1 MGRCSYLDRVRPYV
15 VWPWTCG
22 LTVLLLG
29 IALAWRRVSDARG
42 LDKLVVLGPV
52 FFAAPLA
59 AFAAEHM
66 TITEGVASLIPQW
79 YPARIALAYFVG
91 GCLFAA
97 AASLIFRTLDWL
109 AATLLGVMFVIFVTT
124 MHVPGAIKTGEHYAW
139 IVALRDLSFGGGA
152 MAYAGALGVGRLRDG
167 SSWLGTLGR
176 LIVGVACVV
185 FGVLHCLQPT
195 HTPGVPL
202 QKMMPAWLPA
212 PAVWGYVTGVLELA
226 AGGFLLLNR
235 QTREVAGALGLVI
248 VAIVLVVYV
257 PFVGVA
263 VEGGEKLE
271 ALNYVWDTL
280 LFAGTVLLVGTPS
293 RRD

>member
-1 MGRCSYLDRVRPYV
+1 MPPYV
-15 VWPWTCG
+15 LWPWICG

-29 IALAWRRVSDARG
+29 IALAWRRISNARG
-42 LDKLVVLGPV
+42 LDKLIVLGPV
-52 FFAAPLA
+52 FYAAPLA

-66 TITEGVASLIPQW
+66 TITAGVASIIPAW

-97 AASLIFRTLDWL
+97 AASLITGILDWL

-124 MHVPGAIKTGEHYAW
+124 MHVPGAIQTGDHYAW

-152 MAYAGALGVGRLRDG
+152 MAYAGALGVGRLSNG

-176 LIVGVACVV
+176 LIVGVACVA
-185 FGVLHCLQPT
+185 FGVLHCMQPM

-202 QKMMPAWLPA
+202 KKVMPGWLPA
-212 PAVWGYVTGVLELA
+212 PALWGYVTGVLEFA

-235 QTREVAGALGLVI
+235 RPRDVAGALGAVL

-257 PFVGVA
+257 PFVATA
-263 VEGGEKLE
+263 VEGGDKLE

-280 LFAGTVLLVGTPS
+280 LFAGTVLLVS
-293 RRD
+293 ARRD

>member
-1 MGRCSYLDRVRPYV
+1 M
-15 VWPWTCG
+15 
-22 LTVLLLG
+22 
-29 IALAWRRVSDARG
+29 VS
-42 LDKLVVLGPV
+42 
-52 FFAAPLA
+52 
-59 AFAAEHM
+59 
-66 TITEGVASLIPQW
+66 
-79 YPARIALAYFVG
+79 ARIALAYFVG

-167 SSWLGTLGR
+167 SSWRHARPTHR
-176 LIVGVACVV
+176 RDGVRGVWRPALPAANAHARSAAAEGDACVAA
-185 FGVLHCLQPT
+185 G
-195 HTPGVPL
+195 
-202 QKMMPAWLPA
+202 AR
-212 PAVWGYVTGVLELA
+212 AVGLRDGRARIA

-280 LFAGTVLLVGTPS
+280 LFAGAVLLVGVGS
-293 RRD
+293 RRP

>member
-1 MGRCSYLDRVRPYV
+1 VRPYV

-22 LTVLLLG
+22 LTVLLAG
-29 IALAWRRVSDARG
+29 IALAWRRVSEARG
-42 LDKLVVLGPV
+42 LDKLIVLGPV

-66 TITEGVASLIPQW
+66 TITQGIASIIPDW
-79 YPARIALAYFVG
+79 YPAKLAIAYFVG

-97 AASLIFRTLDWL
+97 AASLISGILDWL
-109 AATLLGVMFVIFVTT
+109 AAALLGLMFVIFVTT
-124 MHVPGAIKTGEHYAW
+124 MHVPGAIQTGDHYAW

-152 MAYAGALGVGRLRDG
+152 MAYAGALGVGRLSNG

-176 LIVGVACVV
+176 LIVAIACVV

-202 QKMMPAWLPA
+202 KKLMPAWLPA
-212 PAVWGYVTGVLELA
+212 PALWGYVTGVLEFV
-226 AGGFLLLNR
+226 AGGFLLLDR
-235 QTREVAGALGLVI
+235 QTREVTGALGLVV
-248 VAIVLVVYV
+248 VAIVIVVYL
-257 PFVGVA
+257 PFVGTA
-263 VEGGEKLE
+263 VEGGDKLE

-280 LFAGTVLLVGTPS
+280 LFTGTVLLVGTA
-293 RRD
+293 RRP

>member
-1 MGRCSYLDRVRPYV
+1 VRPYV
-15 VWPWTCG
+15 VWPWICG
-22 LTVLLLG
+22 LTVFVVG
-29 IALAWRRVSDARG
+29 IALAWRRVSAARG
-42 LDKLVVLGPV
+42 LDKLLVLGPV
-52 FFAAPLA
+52 FYAAPLA

-66 TITEGVASLIPQW
+66 TITEGVASIIPQW
-79 YPARIALAYFVG
+79 YPAKIALAYFVG
-91 GCLFAA
+91 SCLFAA
-97 AASLIFRTLDWL
+97 AASLITGILDWL

-124 MHVPGAIKTGEHYAW
+124 MHVPGAIQTGDHYAW

-152 MAYAGALGVGRLRDG
+152 MAYAGALGVGRLKNG
-167 SSWLGTLGR
+167 TSWLGTFGR
-176 LIVGVACVV
+176 LIVGAACVG

-202 QKMMPAWLPA
+202 KKVMPAWLPA
-212 PAVWGYVTGVLELA
+212 PALWGYVTGVLEFV

-235 QTREVAGALGLVI
+235 QTRAVAGALGLVL
-248 VAIVLVVYV
+248 VAIVIVVYV
-257 PFVGVA
+257 PFVATA

-280 LFAGTVLLVGTPS
+280 LFAGTVLLAGA